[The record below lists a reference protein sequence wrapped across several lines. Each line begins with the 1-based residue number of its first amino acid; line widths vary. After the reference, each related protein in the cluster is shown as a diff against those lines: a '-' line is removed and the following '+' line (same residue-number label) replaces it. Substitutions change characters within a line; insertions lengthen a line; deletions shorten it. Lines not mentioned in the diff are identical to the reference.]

1 MYEESDERIDAEL
14 DIVRMLRD
22 LRNAKILLSN
32 TMMDK
37 ATKFDIAHNDK
48 NLIRL
53 DTSDEEE
60 DESEEKDPVEQIE
73 NEVKDK
79 KASAAQKRKNM

>member
-37 ATKFDIAHNDK
+37 TTKFEIAHNDK

-60 DESEEKDPVEQIE
+60 DESEEKDPVE
-73 NEVKDK
+73 
-79 KASAAQKRKNM
+79 